1 MKASDLMIG
10 DWVYDTHSYNYNK
23 EKEPVKLDR
32 NEFAELICGCT
43 GNNDL
48 DLGDMYEPIPLTKD
62 ILAKAGYFC
71 QQNDGDSWYI
81 SFSGSKR
88 HIGTVKVKYLHEL
101 QQFRRL
107 CGKEEIS
114 IEL

>member
-1 MKASDLMIG
+1 MKPEAKKVTANHFVRSLC
-10 DWVYDTHSYNYNK
+10 
-23 EKEPVKLDR
+23 
-32 NEFAELICGCT
+32 EF
-43 GNNDL
+43 
-48 DLGDMYEPIPLTKD
+48 EPILLTKD

-71 QQNDGDSWYI
+71 QRNDGDSWYI